1 MGNEGQKVMARGHR
15 FATKPAAIL
24 EGMPDIQILF
34 AAAFPLV
41 MFAGG
46 IAAWR
51 LSKKD
56 TTSPEK
62 PNWRDDSLDDWL
74 TERDSEAERIRLTR
88 ATEGLTT
95 GSEEQQETKKHQ
107 QRLGG

>member
-1 MGNEGQKVMARGHR
+1 
-15 FATKPAAIL
+15 
-24 EGMPDIQILF
+24 MPDVQILF
-34 AAAFPLV
+34 AVVFPLV

-56 TTSPEK
+56 TVTPEK
-62 PNWRDDSLDDWL
+62 SGWRDDSLDEWRM
-74 TERDSEAERIRLTR
+74 ERDSEAERRRLTR
-88 ATEGLTT
+88 ASEGLTT
-95 GSEEQQETKKHQ
+95 GSEEQQEVKKHQ

>member
-1 MGNEGQKVMARGHR
+1 
-15 FATKPAAIL
+15 
-24 EGMPDIQILF
+24 MPDVQLLF
-34 AAAFPLV
+34 AVAFPLV
-41 MFAGG
+41 MLAGG

-56 TTSPEK
+56 TVVPEK
-62 PNWRDDSLDDWL
+62 PTWRDDSLDAWRN
-74 TERDSEAERIRLTR
+74 ERDSDAERRRLTR
-88 ATEGLTT
+88 ASEELTT

>member
-1 MGNEGQKVMARGHR
+1 
-15 FATKPAAIL
+15 
-24 EGMPDIQILF
+24 MPDIQILS
-34 AAAFPLV
+34 AVVFPLV
-41 MFAGG
+41 MLAGG

-56 TTSPEK
+56 TTAPEK
-62 PNWRDDSLDDWL
+62 ANWRDDSLDDWRN
-74 TERDSEAERIRLTR
+74 ERDSEAERIRLSR
-88 ATEGLTT
+88 ASEGLTT